1 LVKIMN
7 RKKVFRQICER
18 AMEMTQRA
26 AGESKITGKVYCQYR
41 SDSGPCLI
49 GSLILD
55 EHYNE
60 DLEKNGVTEECIV
73 EALAKSKIT
82 TSNVEDLDLLY
93 EIQCAHDEI
102 SDHLKPKY
110 FQQELREKL
119 KFVAKRHKVPFPAFY
134 KKIDIAA

>member
-1 LVKIMN
+1 MN

-49 GSLILD
+49 GSIILD

-60 DLEKNGVTEECIV
+60 DLESHGVTEECIV

-82 TSNVEDLDLLY
+82 TSNVEDLDFLY

>member
-1 LVKIMN
+1 MN

-18 AMEMTQRA
+18 AIEMTQRA
-26 AGESKITGKVYCQYR
+26 AGESKITGEVYCQYR

-49 GSLILD
+49 GSIILD

-60 DLEKNGVTEECIV
+60 DLENHGVTEDCVV

-82 TSNVEDLDLLY
+82 TSNVGDLDFLY

>member
-1 LVKIMN
+1 MN

-49 GSLILD
+49 GSIILD
-55 EHYNE
+55 EHYNRN
-60 DLEKNGVTEECIV
+60 LENHGVTEDCVV

-82 TSNVEDLDLLY
+82 TSNVGDLDFLH
-93 EIQCAHDEI
+93 EIQFAHDEI
-102 SDHLKPKY
+102 SDHLEPKD

-119 KFVAKRHKVPFPAFY
+119 KIVAKKHNVPFPAFY
-134 KKIDIAA
+134 KKIDNAV